1 MVTNQAFLFLIFI
14 INGIFIGLVF
24 DFFRILRR
32 SFKTCDLVTYIED
45 MSFWII
51 TGIIILYS
59 IFTFNNG
66 EIRLFMFLG
75 IFLGCFLYMILMS
88 SHIIKINVFIINVI
102 KNIIGKIIYICSY
115 PLKLIYIKKSKY
127 IFNFLMHLF
136 YDKKVDWINKRSIL
150 MKKLLTCLALS
161 TILFS

>member
-102 KNIIGKIIYICSY
+102 KNIIGKIC
-115 PLKLIYIKKSKY
+115 LKTKIKE
-127 IFNFLMHLF
+127 
-136 YDKKVDWINKRSIL
+136 
-150 MKKLLTCLALS
+150 
-161 TILFS
+161 